1 MTGLNPRQ
9 DELCEIAII
18 VTDSELNPIDAGF
31 SVVINP
37 SEQAIA
43 SMNEFVRKMH
53 QESGLLGALPAGV
66 SCEQAEAQCLSYLD
80 KHLAD
85 EKTAPLAGNSVGT
98 DRMFL
103 AKYMPGLESRLHY
116 RNVDVYMKKESK
128 WPSRID
134 LRPNGIEP
142 VLHRKHNAFEVVNID
157 TITIADCSV
166 IWDSDSRTEYGDKI
180 FDSGTTHLAIQNL
193 IERTE

>member
-1 MTGLNPRQ
+1 
-9 DELCEIAII
+9 
-18 VTDSELNPIDAGF
+18 
-31 SVVINP
+31 
-37 SEQAIA
+37 
-43 SMNEFVRKMH
+43 
-53 QESGLLGALPAGV
+53 
-66 SCEQAEAQCLSYLD
+66 
-80 KHLAD
+80 
-85 EKTAPLAGNSVGT
+85 
-98 DRMFL
+98 
-103 AKYMPGLESRLHY
+103 
-116 RNVDVYMKKESK
+116 MKKESK

-166 IWDSDSRTEYGDKI
+166 IWDSASRSEYGDKI

>member
-1 MTGLNPRQ
+1 LVWIDCEMTGLNPRQ

-53 QESGLLGALPAGV
+53 QESGLLAALPAGV

-116 RNVDVYMKKESK
+116 RNVDVSSIKELARRWYPRVYFQLPKKNGNHRALQDILDSIAE
-128 WPSRID
+128 
-134 LRPNGIEP
+134 LRFYREAIMVAQPGPNSIEA
-142 VLHRKHNAFEVVNID
+142 KK
-157 TITIADCSV
+157 IAD
-166 IWDSDSRTEYGDKI
+166 KI
-180 FDSGTTHLAIQNL
+180 
-193 IERTE
+193 